1 MPLFQDAMAA
11 GIPVTVLLPPDN
23 SADIGK
29 DWVEIAAKYNVHPT
43 LVNQWK
49 RALLDGASGV
59 FDVGTTKAE
68 KQSEVTTNELYKQIG
83 QMKVEIDFLSRKL
96 GR

>member
-1 MPLFQDAMAA
+1 MTKKTRRNHGSAFKAKVALETLKEES
-11 GIPVTVLLPPDN
+11 TV
-23 SADIGK
+23 A
-29 DWVEIAAKYNVHPT
+29 EIAAKYNVHPT

-59 FDVGTTKAE
+59 FDTGTTKEE
-68 KQSEVTTNELYKQIG
+68 KQSEATTNELFKQIG